1 MMWGGSCLATRP
13 VVAALTR
20 GTRAPPCP
28 LLSRVFL
35 SFLTKQPPSTSSRS
49 FSRHPLVVV
58 VVAGGV
64 GEEPTKA
71 EEEEEQAEEADAPA
85 LLSGKHEQVEEME
98 EQSGGS
104 VRPGLYVVATPIGN
118 LSDITLRA
126 LRVLKSSSVI
136 CCEDTRTTRVM
147 LTRYKL
153 WEDQLRKRD
162 GAKLVS
168 YHQHSSPSKVDA
180 ILQVL
185 EAGAH
190 VVSLVSDAGTPLL
203 SDPGVPLIS
212 EAHRRGIP
220 VVPIPG
226 ASAVVAALSASGFP
240 SERFIFEGFLPH
252 ERTKRKKLLE
262 ELSKQ
267 HRTVAFYESP
277 HRILHTLS
285 DCIEIWG
292 PDQEGFL
299 GRELT
304 KAYEQTVRGPLSLLL
319 KTATAKERGE
329 FTVLIGP
336 CGSRAN
342 KKVRNRPRDFTDI
355 GPSH

>member
-1 MMWGGSCLATRP
+1 VSLLCFPFFFFFFFLLSSLHRMMWGGSCLATRP

-49 FSRHPLVVV
+49 FSRHTLVEEEEE
-58 VVAGGV
+58 GGE

-136 CCEDTRTTRVM
+136 CCEGGLPPLPPIARSWVGSDARADTRTTRVM

-180 ILQVL
+180 ILQVWACSPPPCL
-185 EAGAH
+185 C
-190 VVSLVSDAGTPLL
+190 SRWLL
-203 SDPGVPLIS
+203 PPN
-212 EAHRRGIP
+212 
-220 VVPIPG
+220 
-226 ASAVVAALSASGFP
+226 
-240 SERFIFEGFLPH
+240 
-252 ERTKRKKLLE
+252 
-262 ELSKQ
+262 
-267 HRTVAFYESP
+267 
-277 HRILHTLS
+277 
-285 DCIEIWG
+285 
-292 PDQEGFL
+292 
-299 GRELT
+299 GR
-304 KAYEQTVRGPLSLLL
+304 
-319 KTATAKERGE
+319 
-329 FTVLIGP
+329 
-336 CGSRAN
+336 
-342 KKVRNRPRDFTDI
+342 
-355 GPSH
+355 